1 MSSVSHDSPVEE
13 LAAFLARRPSAEEVA
28 AFRLS
33 DAALDHIHALMD
45 KNEDGTLTPEES
57 RELDRLIL
65 LDDVIGLIQS
75 YAPLNGADG
84 PLAGTETPKTETG
97 A

>member
-1 MSSVSHDSPVEE
+1 MGSVSANSPVEE
-13 LAAFLARRPSAEEVA
+13 FAAFLARRPSAQEIA

-33 DAALDHIHALMD
+33 DAALARIQTLMD
-45 KNEDGTLTPEES
+45 RNKDGLLTVEEE

-75 YAPLNGADG
+75 QAAAEQSNSSTLDSGY
-84 PLAGTETPKTETG
+84 E
-97 A
+97 

>member
-1 MSSVSHDSPVEE
+1 MRSQAHSSPVEE
-13 LAAFLARRPSAEEVA
+13 LAAFLARRPSARELAE
-28 AFRLS
+28 FRLS
-33 DAALDHIHALMD
+33 TAALARIQQLMD
-45 KNEDGTLTPEES
+45 KNSEGTLTAEED

-75 YAPLNGADG
+75 QAPLHQGGQHEA
-84 PLAGTETPKTETG
+84 ETPQ